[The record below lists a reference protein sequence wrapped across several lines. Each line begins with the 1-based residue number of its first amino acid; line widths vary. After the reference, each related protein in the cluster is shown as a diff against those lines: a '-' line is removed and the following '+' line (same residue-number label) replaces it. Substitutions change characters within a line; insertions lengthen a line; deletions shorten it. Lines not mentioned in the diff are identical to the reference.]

1 MKHACTSILVGLLLV
16 CHVLLAQPLR
26 SDSLRLA
33 LQKQHEPLERF
44 ETLLKLCEEFRSSR
58 PDSSNVYAQ
67 QAIRISIQL
76 NDPVL
81 TARAEMYAAAYLYAS
96 GQSDSALAIA
106 NKNIEWLKSR
116 SDQASLCAS
125 YYSFSGLCLMKLD
138 QKKDALE
145 RFYAALK
152 LSEQVNDYYTQ
163 VKANVNIGWV
173 MMETNQ
179 NEKAIEYFR
188 KAIQLITTYN
198 VLPRNI
204 GTVYNNMASCFGA
217 INKLDSAQK
226 YATLGIESAIKNNDL
241 HSEANGHFILG
252 TTYEKMG
259 KLDNALESFKK
270 AQPLR
275 EKVGDPFFIVSDL
288 AEISTL
294 YARMG
299 NSEEGIATSLKA
311 LELANQNNLTAKL
324 PMIYT
329 ALAGN
334 YETKGDYKNAN
345 IIYKRL
351 SDLKDSLYS
360 DANPKALAEMA
371 ARYETEKKEQQILLQ
386 KSELSRKNLTIGAIM
401 VLVLLGV
408 FLTYSFYRRY
418 QLKQKARIQAAFIK
432 QQEQATRAVLE
443 AEERERQRI
452 AKDLHD
458 GVGQIM
464 SAAKM
469 NLSSFENELA
479 FRDPDQKLRFERIIR
494 LVDESCREVRSV
506 SHNMMPNALL
516 KSGLA
521 SAIREFTDKIDD
533 KILKIDLYSE
543 GLNERL
549 DTNVET
555 VLYRVIQECVNN
567 VIKHAAANHLDISLI
582 RDKDGI
588 SATIEDNGRG
598 FDISD
603 ASKFDGMGL
612 KNIRTRVEY
621 LKGTVEY
628 HSSPG
633 KGTLVAIH
641 IPEIKAELI
650 EQEA

>member
-1 MKHACTSILVGLLLV
+1 MKHACTILVTGLLLFGQA
-16 CHVLLAQPLR
+16 LFAQTQR
-26 SDSLRLA
+26 SDSLRHLLTA
-33 LQKQHEPLERF
+33 ETNPRERF
-44 ETLLKLCEEFRSSR
+44 ELLIKLCEEYRSSQ
-58 PDSSNVYAQ
+58 PDSSNVYAR
-67 QAIRISIQL
+67 QAIQLSVQL
-76 NDPVL
+76 NDRVF
-81 TARAEMYAAAYLYAS
+81 TARAEMYAAAYLNAV

-106 NKNIEWLKSR
+106 NRNIDWLKTR
-116 SDQASLCAS
+116 SDQAALCAS
-125 YYSFSGLCLMKLD
+125 YYSFSGLCLMRLD

-145 RFYAALK
+145 RFYSALK
-152 LSEQVNDYYTQ
+152 LSEQISDYFTQ

-188 KAIQLITTYN
+188 KAIQLITTYD
-198 VLPRNI
+198 VLPKNI

-217 INKLDSAQK
+217 ISQLDSAQK
-226 YATLGIESAIKNNDL
+226 YAKLGIESAVKNNDL

-252 TTYEKMG
+252 TTFEKMG
-259 KLDNALESFKK
+259 KLDDALESFQR

-299 NSEEGIATSLKA
+299 KSEEGIATSLKA
-311 LELANQNNLTAKL
+311 LEMANKNNLTAKL
-324 PMIYT
+324 PMIYS

-371 ARYETEKKEQQILLQ
+371 AKYETEKKEQQILLQ
-386 KSELSRKNLTIGAIM
+386 KSELSRKNLTIGAIIA
-401 VLVLLGV
+401 LVLLGII
-408 FLTYSFYRRY
+408 LTYSLYRRY

-432 QQEQATRAVLE
+432 QQEMATRAVLE

-479 FRDPDQKLRFERIIR
+479 FRDHDQKTRFERIIQ
-494 LVDESCREVRSV
+494 LVDESCKEVRSV

-533 KILKIDLYSE
+533 NILKIDLYSE

-567 VIKHAAANHLDISLI
+567 VIKHAGANHLDISLI

-598 FDISD
+598 FDTNDPSR
-603 ASKFDGMGL
+603 FDGMGL
-612 KNIRTRVEY
+612 KNIRTRIEY

-641 IPEIKAELI
+641 IPETKPELI